1 MSLDLTNLHESP
13 TLRVSGAI
21 TPPCLS
27 EKRKSTGTDSAN
39 KDPPLH
45 LPRPIST
52 TSHDS
57 GSYLSTTS
65 NDSGN
70 YTGRGISPLEL
81 GVLEPRPDTLETKPL
96 FLEPRP
102 DTLETKPLIEPRP
115 DTLETKP
122 LFSEGFRG
130 VPYST
135 VYLQP
140 NVGTRRRP
148 PRLRR
153 ACSRCRQRN
162 VIVRT

>member
-96 FLEPRP
+96 
-102 DTLETKPLIEPRP
+102 IEPRP